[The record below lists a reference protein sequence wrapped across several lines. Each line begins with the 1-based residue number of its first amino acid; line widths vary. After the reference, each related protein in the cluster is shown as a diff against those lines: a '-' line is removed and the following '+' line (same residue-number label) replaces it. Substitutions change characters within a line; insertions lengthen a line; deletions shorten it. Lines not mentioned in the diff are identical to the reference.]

1 MFRGTLE
8 AWAPELVEVGLKRR
22 GGASLCAHPM
32 VSGLRGEPLSCLSTN
47 RTVLAGTA
55 RVELCA
61 QGSTDL
67 ADLDDGPYEAGGEK
81 DQDPS
86 LIPVPANSYFGR
98 DPSLVQNHSNPL
110 LLSLFLFLHT
120 PILLSLSF
128 CCFASGFLVSLTFF
142 LLFFPFHLLLA
153 FLPVSVSSLC
163 APFSCWP
170 FPGVSSRP
178 APPTGLLFVTNIDS
192 SDPDQLVY
200 KTLDPADRLT
210 GPAGDLTLNSYLGL

>member
-1 MFRGTLE
+1 M
-8 AWAPELVEVGLKRR
+8 
-22 GGASLCAHPM
+22 
-32 VSGLRGEPLSCLSTN
+32 
-47 RTVLAGTA
+47 
-55 RVELCA
+55 ELCA

-128 CCFASGFLVSLTFF
+128 CCFASGYLVSLTSF
-142 LLFFPFHLLLA
+142 LLFPFHLLLA